1 MNNLELKDLENI
13 NGGNAI
19 VGFFGA
25 YVAGKVVDAYGKYVL
40 GVGMTSNGENPG
52 YNKKSARGRGR
63 GYN

>member
-40 GVGMTSNGENPG
+40 V
-52 YNKKSARGRGR
+52 KL
-63 GYN
+63 